1 MVQDARTHQWAQL
14 LDVSQRWFDDYP
26 DLTRAARN
34 EGRYLLDLF
43 GLSDLDPDEIHWH
56 RFTEAVSNPRA
67 YSGWAH
73 EGPPAQSCS
82 FTELIIQR
90 FPAAD
95 QDSLDVLDQLSGFY
109 TVAQSPRF
117 DEHCEVRLLPSQLSA
132 VFWKRDFAT
141 RYRTRLAD
149 FWRVRTDDYI
159 TLNRAMALARLGHAR
174 AQGELDANGLRQLR
188 GALAPGTG
196 QVFGPTTLA
205 RRQKPDNGLRISML
219 AIDKAVSRNVLC
231 IETPSA
237 GLFLYNLSHSPV
249 VRHFT
254 SHAALHLWLMEQGR
268 RGSAMMKLEEY
279 FNFNDGPTTS
289 ALTRLSQGQLGL
301 ASVSGVPLPPGLD
314 PFEWL
319 AERAHAEMQ
328 HNADHALTSDSRLR
342 KAQAV
347 AFLSTL
353 SRLTA
358 DFAPIGWPMALASV
372 AAAMTGMGLY
382 IDQAVEARSS
392 SERNQAILGAVG
404 QGLLALFTLPFLATA
419 EPADWPWETDED
431 ASPPPT
437 PALPRSPVSREPLN
451 ARGMIERTDLD
462 MLFAVQEA
470 GRAQPVTT
478 FLENGLPPTGEFA
491 RLPPMLDGAAL
502 RTFGSAEGALAFA
515 KANFDGPFHLF
526 RIQAR
531 GLRVASLRL
540 NLRLNRANTLA
551 HLGQQDRAL
560 TPAELEG
567 LADGAWL
574 ENECHLA
581 HTQMN
586 PARLRL
592 LSPLEP
598 RPWHLPSARVLRGVR
613 RQPLSS
619 VLAPSYLIEVEDS
632 LRLVRFDPFSES
644 WRTVLGSAFRYNDR
658 IGRFEPFD
666 ISRAA
671 SPGSS
676 EIEAA
681 TAELGIPAHYPWIIP
696 ETAEAERLPIPREI
710 HSVWLGRRMPRQ
722 LADNVLR
729 NAREAGKG
737 KRPFTYHLYLDV
749 PDPLDRSLMLADL
762 AEAPDNLRIHEL
774 RQTPFFNDFSHTPYH
789 AQFEAATQATG
800 INYASAV
807 DVLRY
812 RLLQLHG
819 GIYMDVDDYI
829 YGSTLE
835 NEGFSSYDWTVTPG
849 RLLLNNLVSE
859 PRLGLHCGF
868 NTSNF
873 ATLADN
879 PLLENVS
886 RESYNRFLSNRDLY
900 YQRPYEGVDDA
911 ESVTTYA
918 RRISQVTGPGVFNDV
933 LLDRL
938 PDVRQFRALCRIA
951 NELYVPA
958 REAGALY
965 REIRRHTHRYCPLGW
980 RIRIGAT
987 SSWLHTR

>member
-1 MVQDARTHQWAQL
+1 MVQDARTHEWAQL
-14 LDVSQRWFDDYP
+14 LQLSQRWFDDYP
-26 DLTRAARN
+26 DLTRAARS
-34 EGRYLLDLF
+34 EGQYILNLF
-43 GLSDLDPDEIHWH
+43 GLSGLAPDDVHWH
-56 RFTEAVSNPRA
+56 RFIEASSSPRT

-73 EGPPAQSCS
+73 EGPPVQSCTL
-82 FTELIIQR
+82 TELIIRR
-90 FPAAD
+90 FPAAE

-109 TVAQSPRF
+109 TAAQSSRF
-117 DEHCEVRLLPSQLSA
+117 DERCEVRLLPSQLSA
-132 VFWKRDFAT
+132 AFWERDFAN
-141 RYRTRLAD
+141 RFRTRLTT
-149 FWRVRTDDYI
+149 FWRRRKDDFI
-159 TLNRAMALARLGHAR
+159 TLNRAMALARLGQAR
-174 AQGELDANGLRQLR
+174 ALGDLDAEGLRHLR
-188 GALAPGTG
+188 SALAPEIG
-196 QVFGPTTLA
+196 QAFAPTALA
-205 RRQKPDNGLRISML
+205 RRQTPQTGLHVSLLTI
-219 AIDKAVSRNVLC
+219 AGAVSRDLLC

-237 GLFLYNLSHSPV
+237 GLYLYNLSRSPV
-249 VRHFT
+249 VRHFVDR
-254 SHAALHLWLMEQGR
+254 SALYRWLREQGPEAAMTELR
-268 RGSAMMKLEEY
+268 EHFDADGS
-279 FNFNDGPTTS
+279 TTN
-289 ALTRLSQGQLGL
+289 ALTQLAQDQLGP
-301 ASVSGVPLPPGLD
+301 AAISGTPLPAGQD

-319 AERAHAEMQ
+319 AERAYAEMQ
-328 HNADHALTSDSRLR
+328 RSADRALTSDSRLR
-342 KAQAV
+342 QAQTV

-353 SRLTA
+353 ARLTA
-358 DFAPIGWPMALASV
+358 DFAPIGWPMALASI
-372 AAAMTGMGLY
+372 AAAVTSMGLY
-382 IDQAVEARSS
+382 IDQAVEARSA
-392 SERNQAILGAVG
+392 SERTQAILGAVG
-404 QGLLALFTLPFLATA
+404 QGFLALFTLPFLATG

-431 ASPPPT
+431 SSPPPT
-437 PALPRSPVSREPLN
+437 PALPHSPVSREPLN
-451 ARGMIERTDLD
+451 RYGMIERTDVE

-470 GRAQPVTT
+470 RREQPVTT
-478 FLENGLPPTGEFA
+478 FLEQGLPPTGESA
-491 RLPPMLDGAAL
+491 RLPPMLDGTTL

-551 HLGQQDRAL
+551 LLGQQDRAL
-560 TPAELEG
+560 TPVELET

-574 ENECHLA
+574 DNECQVA
-581 HTQMN
+581 HGQLN

-592 LSPLEP
+592 LSPVEP
-598 RPWHLPSARVLRGVR
+598 SPWRLASARVLRGVR
-613 RQPLSS
+613 RQPLSN

-632 LRLVRFDPFSES
+632 LRLVRFDPFSDS
-644 WRTVLGSAFRYNDR
+644 WRTALGSAFRYNDHV
-658 IGRFEPFD
+658 GRFEPFD
-666 ISRAA
+666 ISRAP
-671 SPGSS
+671 SPQAS

-681 TAELGIPAHYPWIIP
+681 TAELGIPAQFPWVIP
-696 ETAEAERLPIPREI
+696 EMTEAERLPIPREI

-729 NAREAGKG
+729 NAREAGRG
-737 KRPFTYHLYLDV
+737 KQPFTYHLYLDV

-762 AEAPDNLRIHEL
+762 AEAPVNLRIHEL
-774 RQTPFFNDFSHTPYH
+774 RQTTFFNDFAHTPYYL
-789 AQFEAATQATG
+789 QFRAATETTG

-812 RLLQLHG
+812 RLLRFHG
-819 GIYMDVDDYI
+819 GVYMDVDDYI
-829 YGSTLE
+829 YGSTVE
-835 NEGFSSYDWTVTPG
+835 HEGFTSYDWTVAPG

-873 ATLADN
+873 ATLANN
-879 PLLENVS
+879 PLLEDIS
-886 RESYNRFLSNRDLY
+886 RESYNRFLANRDLY
-900 YQRPYEGVDDA
+900 HQRPYEGVDDA
-911 ESVTTYA
+911 ETVTTYA

-965 REIRRHTHRYCPLGW
+965 REIRRHTQRYCPLGW